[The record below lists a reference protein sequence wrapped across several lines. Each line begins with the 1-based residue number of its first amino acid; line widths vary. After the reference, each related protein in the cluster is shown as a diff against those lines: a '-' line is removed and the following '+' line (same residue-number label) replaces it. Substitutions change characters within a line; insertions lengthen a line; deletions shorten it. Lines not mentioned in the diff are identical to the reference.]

1 MCRWLA
7 YSGAPIAPTELIFK
21 PEHSLID
28 QSLSARASETTTN
41 GDGFGL
47 GWYEHCDSPGIYKH
61 TRPAWNDPN
70 LRDVC
75 LHVQSPLFLAHIRA
89 ATGTAIQQ
97 SNCHPFRYGSW
108 LFVHNGRINGFQQVK
123 RELALG
129 VSEDLYPYI
138 TGTTDSEIM
147 FFLSLS
153 FGMEEDVSE
162 GVARMAGFV
171 EDACRRRGIDSAI
184 QMSLGI
190 SDGQR
195 LYAFRYST
203 EGRPRTLFHSKSI
216 AALRKLVPPESR
228 ERLAEFSRD
237 ARAVVS
243 EPLTELPDPWEE
255 VPESSFL
262 IVEAGEIERRPF
274 APKLP

>member
-21 PEHSLID
+21 PQHSLID
-28 QSLSARASETTTN
+28 QSLSARSSETTTN

-47 GWYEHCDSPGIYKH
+47 GWYDHCDGPGLYKH
-61 TRPAWNDPN
+61 TQPAWNDPN
-70 LRDVC
+70 LSDVC

-108 LFVHNGRINGFQQVK
+108 LFVHNGSIHGFQQVK

-153 FGMEEDVSE
+153 FGMEENVSE
-162 GVARMAGFV
+162 GIARMVGFV
-171 EDACRRRGIDSAI
+171 EDVCRRRGIDNAM

-190 SDGQR
+190 SDGKR

-203 EGRPRTLFHSKSI
+203 ERQSRTLFHSKSLS
-216 AALRKLVPPESR
+216 ALRELVPPEFR
-228 ERLAEFSRD
+228 ERLSEFSTD

-262 IVEAGEIERRPF
+262 TVEGGEVERTPF
-274 APKLP
+274 APRSP